1 MGEAPQLEETVEGS
15 ALRSDGDVDAVE
27 ARSLGPILRRWRGL
41 EARRADWPVLDVF
54 LRLLERHRAIAGT
67 LLAGA
72 LGYRLFVVTLP
83 MTLIAVG
90 LLGFGERTAS
100 ADPEAVTKALGIS
113 GLMASVIRT
122 SGQEAEHLRWF
133 TLLGGIVLLLWATWA
148 LLRALRTVHAFAW
161 GVPVVRLG
169 SPAVAVLVASSLMM
183 LSTVLAAGVNDAT
196 AAWPYVALVA
206 NAVLLAAYAGVWL
219 ALSLYLPHGAE
230 RWTGLLPGAALFAV
244 GVKALHVFTIYYV
257 APFLDD
263 RVGTYGA
270 LGYASMALLLLYA
283 FGELA
288 VLSALLNAAVAGH
301 RRDKAAAGSP
311 SAD

>member
-1 MGEAPQLEETVEGS
+1 MSEAPQLEETGEGS
-15 ALRSDGDVDAVE
+15 ALRSDGEAGAVE
-27 ARSLGPILRRWRGL
+27 EVPGYLRRRWRGL
-41 EARRADWPVLDVF
+41 EARRADWAALDVF
-54 LRLLERHRAIAGT
+54 LRLVDRHRAIAGT

-90 LLGFGERTAS
+90 LLGFGERTTS
-100 ADPEAVTKALGIS
+100 ADPEAVTKALGVS

-122 SGQEAEHLRWF
+122 SGREAEHLRWF

-148 LLRALRTVHAFAW
+148 LLRALRTIHAFAW

-169 SPAVAVLVASSLMM
+169 SPAVAVLVASGLMM
-183 LSTVLAAGVNDAT
+183 LSTALAAGVNEAT
-196 AAWPYVALVA
+196 AAWPFVALVA
-206 NAVLLAAYAGVWL
+206 NAALLIAYAGVWL
-219 ALSLYLPHGAE
+219 ALSLYLPHAAE
-230 RWTGLLPGAALFAV
+230 RWTGLVPGSVLFAL

-288 VLSALLNAAVAGH
+288 VLSALLNAAVTAHHHEKRG
-301 RRDKAAAGSP
+301 RSEGAAG
-311 SAD
+311 